1 MGQAA
6 GPGQCSGCR
15 PGPRRVWSSCSW
27 RMAGGRGRELRLE
40 RRQEQVLK
48 PQQTFQASHF
58 IPRTERGARPGVQQ
72 RWARSGLPC
81 PVMALWGVG
90 LEGVSKTVLLVGI
103 TADNARPPIGS
114 AASRVPTYQ
123 KGRRQ
128 VHTGNQSCRHN
139 CFCPAPPRPRQGL
152 LVTVNGNPVDYH
164 TIHPSLPL
172 ENGPAKADLY
182 STPQYRWDP
191 AADSLGKELGS
202 VFGLSSCRSSESVF
216 GLSFIGFGSFSLF
229 FFFLIF

>member
-1 MGQAA
+1 MGQAG

-48 PQQTFQASHF
+48 PQHPFQASHF
-58 IPRTERGARPGVQQ
+58 IARTERGARPGVQQ

-103 TADNARPPIGS
+103 TADNARPLIGS
-114 AASRVPTYQ
+114 APSRVPTYQ

-128 VHTGNQSCRHN
+128 VCTGNQSCRHN
-139 CFCPAPPRPRQGL
+139 CFCPASPAEPVGDCEWQPCGLPHHPPQPSPGERPRQGRPVL
-152 LVTVNGNPVDYH
+152 HPTVPLGARRR
-164 TIHPSLPL
+164 LP
-172 ENGPAKADLY
+172 G
-182 STPQYRWDP
+182 
-191 AADSLGKELGS
+191 
-202 VFGLSSCRSSESVF
+202 
-216 GLSFIGFGSFSLF
+216 
-229 FFFLIF
+229 